1 MLPEATTDL
10 YIVYIDDSFTSLHFR
25 DLERSVLVRSGLSLL
40 AICVQDADVTPGS
53 PLSSTVNNGSGKFR
67 VRAQFNVHDARLKGL
82 RVRCGLG
89 LDGLDRV
96 QTHS

>member
-1 MLPEATTDL
+1 
-10 YIVYIDDSFTSLHFR
+10 VN
-25 DLERSVLVRSGLSLL
+25 
-40 AICVQDADVTPGS
+40 PGS

>member
-1 MLPEATTDL
+1 MLPKATTDP
-10 YIVYIDDSFTSLHFR
+10 YIVYVDDSFTSLHFR
-25 DLERSVLVRSGLSLL
+25 DLERSVLVRSGLSSL
-40 AICVQDADVTPGS
+40 AICLQDVNGNPS
-53 PLSSTVNNGSGKFR
+53 SSLSSTVNNGTEKFR
-67 VRAQFNVHDARLKGL
+67 LRTQFNIHDARLQWL